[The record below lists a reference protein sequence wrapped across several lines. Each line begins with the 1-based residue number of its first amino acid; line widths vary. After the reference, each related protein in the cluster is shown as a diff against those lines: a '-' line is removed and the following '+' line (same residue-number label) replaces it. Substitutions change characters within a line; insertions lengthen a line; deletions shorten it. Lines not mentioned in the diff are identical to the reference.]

1 MISLHDALAYLKV
14 QPFQPFRIQMVS
26 GKTYDIRH
34 PEMVCVTP
42 TTLVIFTF
50 VSDDGDI
57 FDRWETASLMLIER
71 FSYLDAATV

>member
-1 MISLHDALAYLKV
+1 MISPHDALAYLKA
-14 QPFQPFRIQMVS
+14 QPFRPFRIHMVS
-26 GKTYDIRH
+26 AKTYDIRH
-34 PEMVCVTP
+34 PEMVRVTP

-71 FSYLDAATV
+71 FSYLDTATV